1 MARLEARQTV
11 STAAQAVSTASGS
24 RMAATGSERLVH
36 ALLLHQAY
44 AGANEPGGTRHYEF
58 ASRMV
63 AQGHR
68 FTVIASNI
76 SYLTA
81 QPIAAEP
88 RGGDTPRD
96 GHAAGP
102 SVRKVFSGAGYHRS

>member
-11 STAAQAVSTASGS
+11 STAAQAAFTERES
-24 RMAATGSERLVH
+24 RLTATGPKRRVH

-68 FTVIASNI
+68 FTVIASKL
-76 SYLTA
+76 SYLTGKA
-81 QPIAAEP
+81 IEAAP
-88 RGGDTPRD
+88 GGT
-96 GHAAGP
+96 AAGDGDAEGP
-102 SVRKVFSGAGYHRS
+102 TVRRVFS